1 MKNLIICN
9 CATGLEIFRGMLI
22 QELAKEGNNVYAIVP
37 KLDDKKENDAEERI
51 KKMHCKLIRIPMERR
66 GMNPLKDIALMKAY
80 YKVVRKIQ
88 PDLVITYTIK
98 PNIYG
103 DMVCRVLKIPYVVN
117 ITGLGTAFQRNGIL
131 KQLVINMYK
140 IVFEKYKVPLLDEA
154 YNIAIEAHKFFYN
167 VGAIGWDVAITEEGP
182 IFIER
187 NDNFEITLMQACDRP
202 QKKGM
207 GVTLDCNK

>member
-1 MKNLIICN
+1 
-9 CATGLEIFRGMLI
+9 MLI

-131 KQLVINMYK
+131 KQLVINIYK
-140 IVFEKYKVPLLDEA
+140 FVFEKYKVPLLDEA
-154 YNIAIEAHKFFYN
+154 YNIAIEAHKFF
-167 VGAIGWDVAITEEGP
+167 IML
-182 IFIER
+182 ER
-187 NDNFEITLMQACDRP
+187 LAGMWQL
-202 QKKGM
+202 QKKVPYLLREM
-207 GVTLDCNK
+207 IILK